1 VTTSPTDESTFRYPA
16 GLLHLERTFAN
27 GQCFRWRPDPARKGA
42 PPGEEH
48 WQGIVAGRVIW
59 LGRVPAAE
67 GEGDDTFTFR
77 VAPSLGSAEADRA
90 FLWDYLRL
98 DLDLDPIYADWR
110 ERDPY
115 LGSLTE
121 RFRGLRILRQDPE
134 ECLLSFV
141 CSTANAIPRIQR
153 AIGEL
158 AREVGD
164 VVTSEGRATYYRFP
178 SAAQIAAL
186 EPFALAARTGLEW
199 RAGNLVKVAAQVA
212 AGPPGW
218 LLDLRGVNYAAAHG
232 ELTRLSGVGAKIADC
247 VCCFALDKD
256 EAVPVDTH
264 VFQLTRDRY
273 MAQITGKSLTPT
285 LYGTIVR
292 WWRDKFGPYAGW
304 AQQYLFYDHL
314 LEARR
319 TGRSPDVDGSR
330 RSAQ

>member
-1 VTTSPTDESTFRYPA
+1 VNLPTADQTFSYPA

-27 GQCFRWRPDPARKGA
+27 GQCFRWRPDPARKAA

-59 LGRVPAAE
+59 LGRVPAAVDAP
-67 GEGDDTFTFR
+67 DDTFHFR
-77 VAPSLGSAEADRA
+77 VAPSLGSPPADQA

-98 DLDLDPIYADWR
+98 DLDLEPIYADWR

-115 LGSLTE
+115 LGALTE
-121 RFRGLRILRQDPE
+121 RFRGLRIVRQDPT

-158 AREVGD
+158 ARVVGEVAFN
-164 VVTSEGRATYYRFP
+164 EGRTTYYRFP
-178 SAAQIAAL
+178 SAPQIAAL
-186 EPFALAARTGLEW
+186 DPATLATQTGLEW
-199 RAGNLVKVAAQVA
+199 RAGSLIKVAQQVTA
-212 AGPPGW
+212 YPPEW
-218 LLDLRGVNYAAAHG
+218 LPDLRAANYATAHG
-232 ELTRLSGVGAKIADC
+232 ELIRLSGVGAKIADC

-256 EAVPVDTH
+256 MAVPVDTH

-273 MAQITGKSLTPT
+273 LAQIRGKSLTPT
-285 LYGTIVR
+285 LYATIVQ
-292 WWRDKFGPYAGW
+292 WWWQKFGPYAGW

-319 TGRSPDVDGSR
+319 TGRSPS
-330 RSAQ
+330 SA